1 MPSRSHP
8 SRVAGSTTVSGD
20 RHPPGATPDD
30 LERFAGRTRDGDIA
44 TLDDGGLLLRDGRDR
59 GAQPVHVVEVDVGD
73 DRDPTVPRMGR
84 IEAAAQ
90 PHLHERE
97 VEVRLREVA
106 EDHGRQELELRR
118 VAVAPGDAVRDG
130 QDGLHV
136 SGEVVDPDRPPV
148 DDDALAVRDEVRLW
162 GLADAQ
168 PRRSQGA
175 PREGQHAALA
185 VGAGDERPANG
196 ELRVTESPE
205 EGAGAAEAHP
215 DPEPAASGKRGEGL
229 VVVEGYGAVGRWRA
243 GIGHS
248 RVSSS
253 S

>member
-1 MPSRSHP
+1 M
-8 SRVAGSTTVSGD
+8 
-20 RHPPGATPDD
+20 
-30 LERFAGRTRDGDIA
+30 
-44 TLDDGGLLLRDGRDR
+44 
-59 GAQPVHVVEVDVGD
+59 VEVDVGD
-73 DRDPTVPRMGR
+73 DRDATVPRVGR

-90 PHLHERE
+90 PHLHERH
-97 VEVRLREVA
+97 VQVRLREVA
-106 EDHGRQELELRR
+106 EDHGRQKLELGR
-118 VAVAPGDAVRDG
+118 VAVAPGDAVGNG

-136 SGEVVDPDRPPV
+136 SGEVVDADRPPV
-148 DDDALAVRDEVRLW
+148 DDDALAVRDEVRL
-162 GLADAQ
+162 GRLADAQ

-175 PREGQHAALA
+175 AREGQHAALA
-185 VGAGDERPANG
+185 VGAGDERPANR

-205 EGAGAAEAHP
+205 QGTGAAEAHP

-229 VVVEGYGAVGRWRA
+229 VVVEGYRAVGRWRA